1 MIQYFKTKLSKNG
14 NNLQLIINH
23 EKKSFKYGYFLGLHD
38 SVTVSKKD
46 MQLLHDQI
54 VIHGFKNE
62 SI

>member
-14 NNLQLIINH
+14 YNLQLIIDH
-23 EKKSFKYGYFLGLHD
+23 EKKVFKYGYFLGLHD

-62 SI
+62 TI